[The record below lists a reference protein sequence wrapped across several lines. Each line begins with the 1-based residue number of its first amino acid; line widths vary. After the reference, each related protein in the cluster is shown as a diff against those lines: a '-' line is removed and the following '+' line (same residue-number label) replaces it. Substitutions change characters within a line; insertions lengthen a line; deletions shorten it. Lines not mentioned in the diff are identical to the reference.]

1 MATATSRTRKP
12 AAKPAVT
19 TEAEVTAK
27 RDSDR
32 DVQMREAY
40 QSAIATLKANHNDE
54 WNALLNE
61 EYAKRDLDVR
71 RRLTEEERQA
81 RAAAKIEERRQAL
94 LAKLAELGGDPRTTP
109 LYAVGED
116 VTADPFAS

>member
-1 MATATSRTRKP
+1 
-12 AAKPAVT
+12 
-19 TEAEVTAK
+19 
-27 RDSDR
+27 
-32 DVQMREAY
+32 MREAY